1 MDSYILLLPFW
12 NKFMNAFGSRN
23 WRRSVKYLT
32 AGQIAALTCLIQ
44 PAAGQIAAS
53 NFLI

>member
-1 MDSYILLLPFW
+1 
-12 NKFMNAFGSRN
+12 MNAFGSRN

-53 NFLI
+53 KFLI